1 MFNWLRNS
9 MPREIVH
16 LKVNQAINWHVRQE
30 FINKLNG
37 NRNNKKLDALCIS
50 VDTAT
55 GNYAYTRFMLEM
67 LDEWS
72 KSTL

>member
-1 MFNWLRNS
+1 

-16 LKVNQAINWHVRQE
+16 LKVNQTINLHVKSE
-30 FINKLNG
+30 FMATLSHYRG
-37 NRNNKKLDALCIS
+37 NRNLDALCIS

-55 GNYAYTRFMLEM
+55 GNYAYTRFMIEM